1 MHMYTLGTIW
11 KIREFP
17 HPAGSTANTS
27 FHLMK
32 WSEASSWTG
41 FNSSKNIGK
50 TTIQRKLYCTTKG
63 SLKFATIVHL
73 FLCLKFLRA
82 KKPVLGLP
90 RSIPEIR
97 PMRVLVII
105 ITRKGLRLNS
115 NTNQRPSSKSVLMEV
130 RFITAET
137 RGFFFSRSSPSRI
150 RRSIF
155 ATNNR

>member
-1 MHMYTLGTIW
+1 MHFNPRNDLKDQRI
-11 KIREFP
+11 P
-17 HPAGSTANTS
+17 
-27 FHLMK
+27 
-32 WSEASSWTG
+32 ASSWKHCKHIFSLDEVERG
-41 FNSSKNIGK
+41 FFLDRFQLGK

-63 SLKFATIVHL
+63 LLEFATIVHL

-115 NTNQRPSSKSVLMEV
+115 NTNQRPSSKPALMEG
-130 RFITAET
+130 RFVTAVT
-137 RGFFFSRSSPSRI
+137 RGFFSFRSSRSRI